1 MINKNMPT
9 YIGFNTQDLDNQ
21 QPNLSDSISGGLDV
35 NSNKKVVKKFRLTDE
50 ELVVR
55 DFINALSIK
64 QGEKV
69 GKPGYGTEIWQYLF
83 DPNTVELRSK
93 IETEIRRVASQDPR
107 LELSQLEVYSRDNG
121 ILVELEVYVK
131 PFDKTVQFGV
141 LLGNNGKATR
151 LL

>member
-9 YIGFNTQDLDNQ
+9 YIGFNTQDIGKEK
-21 QPNLSDSISGGLDV
+21 PSLSDSISGGLDV

-69 GKPGYGTEIWQYLF
+69 GNPIYGTEIWQYLF
-83 DPNTVELRSK
+83 DPNTVELRSL
-93 IETEIRRVASQDPR
+93 IETEIRRIASLDPR
-107 LELSQLEVYSRDNG
+107 LALNSLEVYSRDNG
-121 ILVELEVYVK
+121 VLVELEVYVK
-131 PFDKTVQFGV
+131 PFDNIVQFGI

-151 LL
+151 SL